1 MSTGTAKSGVDPK
14 LLEILVCP
22 GSHEPLDYDAEKAE
36 LIARKTGLAFPIRD
50 GIPIMLIDEA
60 RELTDAERDRR

>member
-1 MSTGTAKSGVDPK
+1 MPTEKPAIAVDPK

-22 GSHEPLDYDAEKAE
+22 GSHESLDYDAANQE
-36 LIARKTGLAFPIRD
+36 LIARRTGLAFPIRY

-60 RELTDAERDRR
+60 RELSDSEREKR

>member
-1 MSTGTAKSGVDPK
+1 MPAEKSAVDPK

-22 GSHEPLDYDAEKAE
+22 GSHETLEYDAAAQE
-36 LIARKTGLAFPIRD
+36 LVARRTGLAFPIRD

-60 RELTDAERDRR
+60 RELTDAERDKR